1 MISTGTTI
9 GTSDSRA
16 AVASSADVGG
26 ASFGQ
31 PRRCACRKMTAIR
44 MAAVTA
50 AGMKPARKIATT
62 EVSVTCPS
70 TIMKMAGG
78 TRMPMA
84 VAEATSEAACS
95 RL

>member
-1 MISTGTTI
+1 MGTTS
-9 GTSDSRA
+9 GTSEARPAARNWA
-16 AVASSADVGG
+16 AVGR
-26 ASFGQ
+26 ASFGHCS
-31 PRRCACRKMTAIR
+31 RCACQKTTTMRQR
-44 MAAVTA
+44 AVTA
-50 AGMKPARKIATT
+50 AGRKPPRKMPTT

-84 VAEATSEAACS
+84 LAEATRETACS